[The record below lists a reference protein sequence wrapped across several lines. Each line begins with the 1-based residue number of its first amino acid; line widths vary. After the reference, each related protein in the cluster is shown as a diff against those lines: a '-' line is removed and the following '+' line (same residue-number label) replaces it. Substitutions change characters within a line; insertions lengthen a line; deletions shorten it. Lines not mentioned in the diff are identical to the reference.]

1 MIRFGVL
8 GAADIAWRRMIPA
21 LNADPRTQ
29 VTWVA
34 SRDPERARRFADEFG
49 CGATD
54 YAGLLAR
61 ADVDAV
67 YLPLPP
73 ALHLRWGLAVL
84 GAGKHLLVEK
94 PLAPHVAEANE
105 LVRAAAAYRR
115 VLRENFM
122 FVHHAQHAAVL
133 RALADRELGEVR
145 GFDGA
150 FNIPPRAADDIRYRR
165 DLGGGALL
173 DLGVYPL
180 RAAQTLLGPGLQ
192 VVGAGLRINPKTGVD
207 MSGKALLTSAA
218 GALATVS
225 FGFEHAYGSHYEL
238 WGSTERLYLER
249 AFTSPPDST
258 PQLCIAGATVPLKP
272 DDQAAN
278 AVAAFADAVLDGR
291 SAADEVEAAWCADAV
306 ETVRLANE
314 VERWATTVPAATVFS
329 RG

>member
-1 MIRFGVL
+1 VIRFGVL

-21 LNADPRTQ
+21 LKADPRIQ
-29 VTWVA
+29 VTWIA
-34 SRDPERARRFADEFG
+34 SRDPARARRFADEFG

-61 ADVDAV
+61 DDVDAV

-73 ALHLRWGLAVL
+73 SLHLRWGLATL
-84 GAGKHLLVEK
+84 AAGKHMLVEK
-94 PLAPHVAEANE
+94 PLAPHAAEASE
-105 LVRAAAAYRR
+105 LVRAAGAYRR

-122 FVHHAQHAAVL
+122 FVHHAQHAAVR
-133 RALADRELGEVR
+133 RALAERKLGEVR

-150 FNIPPRAADDIRYRR
+150 FNIPPRTADDVRYRR

-173 DLGVYPL
+173 DVGVYPL
-180 RAAQTLLGPGLQ
+180 RAAQTLLGPGLH
-192 VVGAGLRINPKTGVD
+192 VVGAALRTNPRTGVD
-207 MSGKALLTSAA
+207 MSGKALLTSAS

-249 AFTSPPDST
+249 AFTAPPDFI
-258 PQLCIAGATVPLKP
+258 PQLRIAGETVPLQP

-314 VERWATTVPAATVFS
+314 IERRASRVPTATVLN
-329 RG
+329 GG